1 MIWTSVNIEPH
12 GAGTAMTALRIN
24 GRLPCQGPHRRQ
36 QSSLAGDDIRH
47 RTPSTR
53 RRSTACGC
61 SSLCAKTRLRTTE
74 DSETLH
80 ALSGSARSFAR
91 MQLRVLESNHAALG
105 LGKRFSPSLG
115 PLSLKQRRQ
124 GCAFRPGLLRLYRR
138 TFCTPAYSRHLGTRD
153 ETALA
158 G

>member
-12 GAGTAMTALRIN
+12 GAGSAMTALRIN

-53 RRSTACGC
+53 RRSTACGR
-61 SSLCAKTRLRTTE
+61 SSLWAKARSRTTE

-80 ALSGSARSFAR
+80 ALSGRAEIFRENA
-91 MQLRVLESNHAALG
+91 VAATESKHAASV
-105 LGKRFSPSLG
+105 R
-115 PLSLKQRRQ
+115 
-124 GCAFRPGLLRLYRR
+124 
-138 TFCTPAYSRHLGTRD
+138 
-153 ETALA
+153 ETIFTAR
-158 G
+158 